1 MPHEQTASW
10 LGLLDLY
17 NELSEGWT
25 LIGGQLVHLY
35 CAERGETAM
44 RPTND
49 ADMVIDI
56 RASPTMLR
64 TFTQTLSDL
73 GFTSAGISAEGRQ
86 HRWIRDAASFDVL
99 IPEGTGDRASARGGF
114 TGSPTVSSE
123 GGTQALLR
131 SESVA
136 VSVEGREGFVRRPN
150 MVGSLVMKAGAH
162 SNAGDRD
169 PRRHRWDFVT
179 LASLVTAGDFSGE
192 KLSPKD
198 RQRLRRTIAAVR
210 NDRQLMV
217 EITGGAEALERLEI
231 ASGLVD

>member
-1 MPHEQTASW
+1 MSGIASADVDGYLAASNLKALSKEYLLSSADDDANVVIHVMPAGRRALPDSKLQLAVDLAEYRGPREELRAARVASRGGSGTAGVQVTIALPPMPHEQTASW

-99 IPEGTGDRASARGGF
+99 IPEGTGDRASAR
-114 TGSPTVSSE
+114 
-123 GGTQALLR
+123 
-131 SESVA
+131 
-136 VSVEGREGFVRRPN
+136 
-150 MVGSLVMKAGAH
+150 
-162 SNAGDRD
+162 
-169 PRRHRWDFVT
+169 RWFH
-179 LASLVTAGDFSGE
+179 G
-192 KLSPKD
+192 
-198 RQRLRRTIAAVR
+198 
-210 NDRQLMV
+210 
-217 EITGGAEALERLEI
+217 
-231 ASGLVD
+231 